1 MDQAS
6 GVMDMEGARSPNV
19 DGKEKGE
26 EKPDRLDELVK
37 LDLKVLAR
45 DGGPEISAEEFIP
58 VFHRWI
64 TERTL
69 PELLI
74 DVADYSHV
82 HEGPGV
88 LLVGHDAI
96 YAYDLSRGEPGLLY
110 SRRRE
115 TGPELQGV
123 GSLDRRLRSL
133 LDCAFRACDLIEA
146 EPGLGGRV
154 AFDRNRLEL
163 RVNDRLV
170 PRDDETASALEGAF
184 LRALAAAGVA
194 DGRGPVGVRRIGEAR
209 ERLTLRVG

>member
-1 MDQAS
+1 
-6 GVMDMEGARSPNV
+6 MDMEGPPNHA
-19 DGKEKGE
+19 
-26 EKPDRLDELVK
+26 LDDLVK

-45 DGGPEISAEEFIP
+45 EPAGADPEEFIP

-64 TERTL
+64 TEKAL

-115 TGPELQGV
+115 TSSELEGIDA
-123 GSLDRRLRSL
+123 LDSRIESL
-133 LDCAFRACDLIEA
+133 LKCAFRACDLIEA
-146 EPGLGGRV
+146 EPQLEGRV
-154 AFDRNRLEL
+154 TFDRHRLEL
-163 RVNDRLV
+163 SVNDRLF
-170 PRDDETASALEGAF
+170 PSDEQTALTLANAF
-184 LRALAAAGVA
+184 QRALAEAGVL
-194 DGRGPVGVRRIGEAR
+194 DGDAPVEVKRIGESR
-209 ERLTLRVG
+209 ERLTFSTDRKPG

>member
-1 MDQAS
+1 
-6 GVMDMEGARSPNV
+6 MDMEGGPGQS
-19 DGKEKGE
+19 
-26 EKPDRLDELVK
+26 LDHLVK

-45 DGGPEISAEEFIP
+45 ETTAADPEEFIP

-64 TERTL
+64 TERAL

-96 YAYDLSRGEPGLLY
+96 YAWDLSRGEPGLLY

-115 TGPELQGV
+115 TSAELEGIDT
-123 GSLDRRLRSL
+123 LERRLESL
-133 LDCAFRACDLIEA
+133 LACAFRACNLIEA
-146 EPGLGGRV
+146 EPRLEGRV
-154 AFDRNRLEL
+154 SFDRRRLEL

-170 PRDDETASALEGAF
+170 PRGDDTAAVLEH
-184 LRALAAAGVA
+184 ALARSLAAIGGEPGSGAERKGAPVTVA
-194 DGRGPVGVRRIGEAR
+194 RIGEDR
-209 ERLTLRVG
+209 ERLTLRTR

>member
-6 GVMDMEGARSPNV
+6 GAMAMEGARSPNV
-19 DGKEKGE
+19 DGKEKGN
-26 EKPDRLDELVK
+26 EKVDRLDELVK

-45 DGGPEISAEEFIP
+45 EGGTEISAEEFIP

-115 TGPELQGV
+115 TGPELQGI
-123 GSLDRRLRSL
+123 GGLDRRLGSL

-146 EPGLGGRV
+146 EPELGGRV

-163 RVNDRLV
+163 SVNDRLV

-209 ERLTLRVG
+209 DRLTLRVG